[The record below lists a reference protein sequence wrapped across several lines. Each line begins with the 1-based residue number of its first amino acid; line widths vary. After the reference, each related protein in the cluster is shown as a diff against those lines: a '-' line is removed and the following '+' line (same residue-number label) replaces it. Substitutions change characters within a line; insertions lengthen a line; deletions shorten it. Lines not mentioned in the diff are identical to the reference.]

1 MDKKPFQ
8 FQNVFLNSVS
18 IKKYGY
24 NKKKENTHVKNF
36 SYINNNLPFLS
47 KSPEKE
53 EHDRKTLFDSF
64 NVNKFLNRN
73 INQQLKT
80 PILPEKTQKELIKNS
95 FLNTFGDFII
105 MTKEK
110 EYKKG
115 IPILTLKQ
123 EEFENKISYRP
134 KIYKI
139 PKNINFKERNKNINE
154 LFTNEE
160 ILSHFSTNYR
170 IKSLNK
176 SIPNDKIFLST
187 RDKSINSDKI
197 FNKNKIKIQKR
208 NLDDPHKLFINKT
221 EIDPIIPNNNN
232 QNIFSLFEMKEYY
245 DSFRN
250 KPFKFK

>member
-1 MDKKPFQ
+1 MDKKPFP
-8 FQNVFLNSVS
+8 FQNVFLDS
-18 IKKYGY
+18 ISLNRYGY
-24 NKKKENTHVKNF
+24 NKNKKNNHNKNF
-36 SYINNNLPFLS
+36 SYTNNSLPFLS

-134 KIYKI
+134 KKYNI
-139 PKNINFKERNKNINE
+139 PKNINFNDRKKNINE
-154 LFTNEE
+154 IITNKE

-170 IKSLNK
+170 FKSLNK
-176 SIPNDKIFLST
+176 SIPNDKFLST
-187 RDKSINSDKI
+187 RERSNNSDKI
-197 FNKNKIKIQKR
+197 INKNKVKIQKR
-208 NLDDPHKLFINKT
+208 NLDIPHKLFINRT
-221 EIDPIIPNNNN
+221 EIEPIIPNNNN
-232 QNIFSLFEMKEYY
+232 NNLYSLFEMKEYY
-245 DSFRN
+245 DSFRT

>member
-1 MDKKPFQ
+1 MDKKPFP
-8 FQNVFLNSVS
+8 FQNVFLDS
-18 IKKYGY
+18 ISLNRYGY
-24 NKKKENTHVKNF
+24 NKNKKNNHNKNF
-36 SYINNNLPFLS
+36 SYTNNSLPFLS

-80 PILPEKTQKELIKNS
+80 PILPEKTKKELIQNS

-176 SIPNDKIFLST
+176 SIPNDKIF
-187 RDKSINSDKI
+187 
-197 FNKNKIKIQKR
+197 NKNKIKIQKR

>member
-1 MDKKPFQ
+1 MDKKPFP
-8 FQNVFLNSVS
+8 FQNVFLDS
-18 IKKYGY
+18 ISLNRYGY
-24 NKKKENTHVKNF
+24 NKNKKNNHNKNF
-36 SYINNNLPFLS
+36 SYTNNSLPFLS

-80 PILPEKTQKELIKNS
+80 PILPEKTKKEFIQNS

-134 KIYKI
+134 KKYNI
-139 PKNINFKERNKNINE
+139 PKNINFNDRKKNINE
-154 LFTNEE
+154 IITNQE

-170 IKSLNK
+170 FKSLNH
-176 SIPNDKIFLST
+176 SMPNQNFLSS
-187 RDKSINSDKI
+187 RDKNINSDKI
-197 FNKNKIKIQKR
+197 
-208 NLDDPHKLFINKT
+208 
-221 EIDPIIPNNNN
+221 
-232 QNIFSLFEMKEYY
+232 
-245 DSFRN
+245 
-250 KPFKFK
+250 KF

>member
-18 IKKYGY
+18 IKNYGY

>member
-1 MDKKPFQ
+1 MDKKPFP
-8 FQNVFLNSVS
+8 FQNVFLDS
-18 IKKYGY
+18 ISLNRYGY
-24 NKKKENTHVKNF
+24 NKNKKNNHNKNF
-36 SYINNNLPFLS
+36 SYTNNSLPFLS

-80 PILPEKTQKELIKNS
+80 PILPEKTKKEFIQNS

-134 KIYKI
+134 KKYNI
-139 PKNINFKERNKNINE
+139 PKNINFNDRKKNINE
-154 LFTNEE
+154 IITNQE

-170 IKSLNK
+170 FKSLNH
-176 SIPNDKIFLST
+176 SMPNQNFLSS
-187 RDKSINSDKI
+187 RDKNINSDKI
-197 FNKNKIKIQKR
+197 LNKNKMKIQKR
-208 NLDDPHKLFINKT
+208 NLDPHQLFINRT
-221 EIDPIIPNNNN
+221 EIEPIIPKNNN
-232 QNIFSLFEMKEYY
+232 QNLFSLFEMKEYY

-250 KPFKFK
+250 RPFKFK